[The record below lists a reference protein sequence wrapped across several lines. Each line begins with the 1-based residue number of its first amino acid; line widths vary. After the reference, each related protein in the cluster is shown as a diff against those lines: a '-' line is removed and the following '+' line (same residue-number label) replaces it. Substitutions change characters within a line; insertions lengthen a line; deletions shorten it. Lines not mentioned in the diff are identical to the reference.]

1 MNHTSLYKTAVI
13 VHTLNSI
20 FMVAADLPALM
31 QGPPADGPLAGVPQV
46 VLVVVALLGVAG
58 LVSAYG
64 AWQGQKWGIWLT
76 IVVEAVNGILAL
88 PGVLVAPST
97 FARTSAIVG
106 VLIALFVIVAL
117 LRRPAVAPS
126 A

>member
-1 MNHTSLYKTAVI
+1 
-13 VHTLNSI
+13 
-20 FMVAADLPALM
+20 
-31 QGPPADGPLAGVPQV
+31 PQV

-64 AWQGQKWGIWLT
+64 AWQGQKWGVWLT

-88 PGVLVAPST
+88 PGVLVGPST
-97 FARTSAIVG
+97 FARTSAIAS
-106 VLIALFVIVAL
+106 VLIALLVIVAL
-117 LRRPAVAPS
+117 LRRPAVTPS